1 MPDSEWEKASRRKSG
16 EQPDF
21 LFEVGNFSLVIRR
34 RPDGVALFDTRL
46 APLIF
51 ADQFIQLT
59 TALPGNKVFGLGEHR
74 TGKALGKPFSMLNIR
89 DGFYILQSAN
99 YKTQSYLYHR

>member
-1 MPDSEWEKASRRKSG
+1 MPDSAWEKASRRKSN
-16 EQPDF
+16 EQPD
-21 LFEVGNFSLVIRR
+21 LVFEVGNFSLVIRR
-34 RPDGVALFDTRL
+34 RSDGVAVFDTRL

-74 TGKALGKPFSMLNIR
+74 TGKGLGEPFMVMGGLFCRVLTVEWWTTI
-89 DGFYILQSAN
+89 GG
-99 YKTQSYLYHR
+99 